1 MTDESR
7 AAIPPSIGVFDSGL
21 GGLSVLRALRDQLPR
36 VPLLYLADS
45 AYAPYGE
52 RSTEFLT
59 ERSLTI
65 GQYLMDQGAALL
77 VVACNTATTQAVA
90 ALRARWPDLPIVG
103 VEPGVKPAAAAT
115 RNGRIGVLATTATV
129 RSERFKYLVNS
140 YAAGHQVVAQACPGL
155 VELIERGELDSPA
168 LRDLVGRYCEPLRQ
182 ADVDTVVL
190 GCTHYPFIRPLFQQ
204 AVGSE
209 VLIVDTEAA
218 IARQAARLWPGPA
231 GEATTG
237 SLRLSTT
244 GSVELLTRFAT
255 ACLGWRDVPVCQ
267 ARP

>member
-7 AAIPPSIGVFDSGL
+7 TDFPPSIGVFDSGL
-21 GGLSVLRALRDQLPR
+21 GGLSVLRALREQLPG

-45 AYAPYGE
+45 AHAPYGD

-59 ERSLTI
+59 ERSLAI
-65 GQYLMDQGAALL
+65 GQYLMDQGAGLL

-90 ALRARWPDLPIVG
+90 ALRARWPELPIVG

-129 RSERFKYLVNS
+129 RSERFKHLVSS
-140 YAAGHQVVAQACPGL
+140 YAAGLQVVAQACPGL
-155 VELIERGELDSPA
+155 VERIEQGDLNSPA
-168 LRDLVGRYCEPLRQ
+168 LRELVEGYCEPLRQ
-182 ADVDTVVL
+182 AEVDTVVL

-204 AVGSE
+204 ALGSQ

-218 IARQAARLWPGPA
+218 IARQAARRWSGLAPETPGGP
-231 GEATTG
+231 
-237 SLRLSTT
+237 LRLCTT
-244 GSVELLTRFAT
+244 GSVELMARFAAT
-255 ACLGWRDVPVCQ
+255 CLGWQDVPVTL

>member
-7 AAIPPSIGVFDSGL
+7 AEIPPSIGVFDSGL
-21 GGLSVLRALRDQLPR
+21 GGLSVLRALREQLPG

-45 AYAPYGE
+45 AHAPYGD

-59 ERSLTI
+59 ERSLAI
-65 GQYLMDQGAALL
+65 GGYLMQQGARLL

-90 ALRARWPDLPIVG
+90 ALRARWPELPIVG

-129 RSERFKYLVNS
+129 RSERFKHLVNS
-140 YAAGHQVVAQACPGL
+140 YAAGHQVIAQACPGL

-168 LRDLVGRYCEPLRQ
+168 LRELVERYCEPLRQ
-182 ADVDTVVL
+182 AEVDTVVL

-204 AVGSE
+204 ALGSE
-209 VLIVDTEAA
+209 VLIVDTEGA
-218 IARQAARLWPGPA
+218 IARQAARLWPASAPEAPA
-231 GEATTG
+231 GT
-237 SLRLSTT
+237 LRLSTT
-244 GSVELLTRFAT
+244 GSVDLLARFAA
-255 ACLGWRDVPVCQ
+255 ACLGWHDVTVGQ
-267 ARP
+267 AKP